1 MIGSGSEPFLTTLIT
16 TLCRIDEPGI
26 TDIGCRYGDDVVEEL
41 KIGQEIKIKGVKED
55 SKSFYYVTF

>member
-1 MIGSGSEPFLTTLIT
+1 T

-26 TDIGCRYGDDVVEEL
+26 IDIGRRYGDDVVEEL
-41 KIGQEIKIKGVKED
+41 KIGQKIKIKDVKED

>member
-1 MIGSGSEPFLTTLIT
+1 MIGSGSKPFLTTLIT
-16 TLCRIDEPGI
+16 TLCRIDEPGMI
-26 TDIGCRYGDDVVEEL
+26 DIGRRYGDDVVEEL